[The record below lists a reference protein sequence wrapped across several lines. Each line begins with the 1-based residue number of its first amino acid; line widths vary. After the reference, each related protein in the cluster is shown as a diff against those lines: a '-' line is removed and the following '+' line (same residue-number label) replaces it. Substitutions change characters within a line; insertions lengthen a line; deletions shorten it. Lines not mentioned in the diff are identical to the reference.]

1 MIIRMVIHLG
11 LLAKRKAKKFLD
23 EAIQKH
29 QMGNLRE
36 AEHLYVE
43 SLSYDPNSE
52 AAHLNYGDLLRQT
65 NRPKAAMV
73 EYNKAMVMNP
83 EIPDPYE
90 AIGRLQHSLNNYQEA
105 EKFYKKALEFNP
117 GNVNTQMNLA
127 QLYMD
132 TARYSDM
139 RDIYTNIINKVKD
152 PRLRSK
158 IEERLK

>member
-1 MIIRMVIHLG
+1 MGMF
-11 LLAKRKAKKFLD
+11 AKRKAKKLL
-23 EAIQKH
+23 EQAIQKH
-29 QMGNLRE
+29 KMGHLKE

-43 SLSYDPNSE
+43 SLSYHPNSE
-52 AAHLNYGDLLRQT
+52 EAHLNYGDLLRQT
-65 NRPKAAMV
+65 NRPKAALV

-90 AIGRLQHSLNNYQEA
+90 SMGRLHHSMNNYEEA
-105 EKFYKKALEFNP
+105 EKAYQKALEFNP
-117 GNVNTQMNLA
+117 GNINTQMNLA

-139 RDIYTNIINKVKD
+139 RQIYANILNKVKD
-152 PRLRSK
+152 PRLKKK